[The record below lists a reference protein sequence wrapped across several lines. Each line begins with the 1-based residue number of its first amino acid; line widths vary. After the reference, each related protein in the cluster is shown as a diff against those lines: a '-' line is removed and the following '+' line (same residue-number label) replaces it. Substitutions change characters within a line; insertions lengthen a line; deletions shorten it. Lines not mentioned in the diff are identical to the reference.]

1 MDVKTTFLNG
11 NIEPEAEI
19 FMEQPQSLPSTASDS
34 RLLHKALYGL
44 KQSPRQWYF
53 RLHEFLIKLG
63 LTRSEADHSVYVHH
77 TEGWIIAVY
86 VDDLLLLAKS
96 AESSASASHKLET
109 LKMQLASE
117 FQMADMGPVA
127 WFLGMRIKRLQDGS
141 YRLDQAHYIE
151 DLLQKFQAS
160 SAVPVST
167 PMEAGFIN
175 TLRKSA
181 AESPLL
187 SSQEHSLYQ
196 SIIGSLMYA
205 MLGSRPDLAY
215 TVGVLG
221 RFASE
226 PQRVHML
233 AARRTLKYLKG
244 TVDFGL
250 LYRAGTSS
258 AGEPE
263 GPGAQLYGF
272 TDASWGD
279 LEDRKS
285 TGAYIFL
292 LSGAAISWA
301 SKKQRSVAL
310 SSTEAEYM
318 ALTQATKEAIWL
330 SKLLTDLKQESS
342 AGIAVTI
349 AADNQSCI
357 ALSRNPEYHA
367 RTKHIDI
374 QHHFVREAVE
384 NEEIGTEF
392 CPTGEM
398 VADALTKP
406 LPAIKHQFFMEK
418 MGLSES

>member
-1 MDVKTTFLNG
+1 MPTTV
-11 NIEPEAEI
+11 
-19 FMEQPQSLPSTASDS
+19 FM
-34 RLLHKALYGL
+34 
-44 KQSPRQWYF
+44 
-53 RLHEFLIKLG
+53 
-63 LTRSEADHSVYVHH
+63 YVHH

-86 VDDLLLLAKS
+86 VDDLLLLA
-96 AESSASASHKLET
+96 ASHKLET

-141 YRLDQAHYIE
+141 YRLDQARYIE

-175 TLRKSA
+175 ALRKSTK
-181 AESPLL
+181 SPLL

-196 SIIGSLMYA
+196 NIIGSQMYA
-205 MLGSRPDLAY
+205 MLESRSKLAY

-250 LYRAGTSS
+250 LYR
-258 AGEPE
+258 PE
-263 GPGAQLYGF
+263 GQFYCF

-279 LEDRKS
+279 LEDQKG

-292 LSGAAISWA
+292 LSGAAISWV
-301 SKKQRSVAL
+301 SKKQQSVAL

-318 ALTQATKEAIWL
+318 ALTKATKEAI
-330 SKLLTDLKQESS
+330 
-342 AGIAVTI
+342 
-349 AADNQSCI
+349 
-357 ALSRNPEYHA
+357 
-367 RTKHIDI
+367 
-374 QHHFVREAVE
+374 
-384 NEEIGTEF
+384 
-392 CPTGEM
+392 
-398 VADALTKP
+398 
-406 LPAIKHQFFMEK
+406 
-418 MGLSES
+418 